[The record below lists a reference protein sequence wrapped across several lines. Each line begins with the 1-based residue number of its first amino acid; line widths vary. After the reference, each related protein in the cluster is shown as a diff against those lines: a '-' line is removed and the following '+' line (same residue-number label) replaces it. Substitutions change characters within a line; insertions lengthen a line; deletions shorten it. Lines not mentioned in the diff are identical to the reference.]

1 MALSMR
7 TSMSSA
13 VASRRSTVCAAAPK
27 ARTEMPT
34 AAIALGAAALLSFGA
49 VDAAHADIAGLTP
62 CTDSKAYAKRQKN
75 EVKGLTK
82 RLKKYEAG
90 SAPAVALK
98 ATIERT
104 NNRFAMYAKTGVLC
118 GNDGLPHLIA
128 DPGLALK
135 YGHAGEMFI
144 PTIGFLYI
152 AGYIGHTGRKYL
164 TIIKEEAKPIEKE
177 IIIDVPL
184 AISLAL
190 KGFVWPAEVI
200 SELRNGTLT
209 EDDANITISPR

>member
-7 TSMSSA
+7 STLSA
-13 VASRRSTVCAAAPK
+13 APCTRRSTVCAAAPREVSIVP
-27 ARTEMPT
+27 AF
-34 AAIALGAAALLSFGA
+34 AIGAAALVSFGA
-49 VDAAHADIAGLTP
+49 VDAAKADIAGLTP
-62 CTDSKAYAKRQKN
+62 CSDSKAYAKRLKG

-82 RLKKYEAG
+82 RMKKYEAG
-90 SAPAVALK
+90 SAPAVALE
-98 ATIERT
+98 ATMERT
-104 NNRFAMYAKTGVLC
+104 KSRFAMYAKTGVLC

-164 TIIKEEAKPIEKE
+164 NIVKQEAKPVEKE

-184 AISLAL
+184 AIDLAL

-200 SELRNGTLT
+200 AELRAGTLT